1 MAFNLS
7 PHDAD
12 PSMFSTTRRYG
23 IARPEENR
31 TQAPW
36 SDLLITLGL
45 VLPLMFGN
53 VVVAIFAWFVV
64 ELIMR

>member
-36 SDLLITLGL
+36 SIY
-45 VLPLMFGN
+45 
-53 VVVAIFAWFVV
+53 
-64 ELIMR
+64 